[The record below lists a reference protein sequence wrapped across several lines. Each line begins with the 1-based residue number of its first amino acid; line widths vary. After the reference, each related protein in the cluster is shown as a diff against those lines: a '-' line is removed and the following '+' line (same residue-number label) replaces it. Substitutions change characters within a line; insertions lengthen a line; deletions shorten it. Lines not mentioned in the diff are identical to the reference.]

1 MYSIMR
7 NCVVPGSFDPFTLG
21 HLDIVRRAS
30 VLFDRVYVAV
40 MINSSKQGFFDFV
53 ARKKIAEV
61 SCSGIPNVE
70 VITAEGVL
78 CDLCRSLGACA
89 IVKGIRNAADYVY
102 ECELA
107 DINRHLDTDIET
119 VWLASRTELAY
130 ISSTCVREFIK
141 YNKPLYGVVHPDAA
155 KLIYGMSGQT

>member
-1 MYSIMR
+1 MR

-40 MINSSKQGFFDFV
+40 MINSSKQGFFDFA

-70 VITAEGVL
+70 VITAEGEGKVINL
-78 CDLCRSLGACA
+78 NMQRRSATILVDDRKTIVASWEDIIEKDGADM
-89 IVKGIRNAADYVY
+89 I
-102 ECELA
+102 
-107 DINRHLDTDIET
+107 
-119 VWLASRTELAY
+119 
-130 ISSTCVREFIK
+130 
-141 YNKPLYGVVHPDAA
+141 
-155 KLIYGMSGQT
+155 